1 MVRFEPIVGATRG
14 SLGDA
19 ELVALRGRS
28 SRRRWTGLLV
38 LAHPA
43 RAEADQPLHPRLP
56 LLGADVEVEVDAY
69 ASNGA
74 SGSRMAAISRHRGWP
89 STVITSASL
98 TRAAAR
104 RSRITVED
112 TAL

>member
-1 MVRFEPIVGATRG
+1 
-14 SLGDA
+14 
-19 ELVALRGRS
+19 
-28 SRRRWTGLLV
+28 LLV

-74 SGSRMAAISRHRGWP
+74 SGSRMAAISRHRG
-89 STVITSASL
+89 
-98 TRAAAR
+98 
-104 RSRITVED
+104 
-112 TAL
+112 